1 MDKER
6 FDGMLLAMAQQHEG
20 GIPEL
25 LDTVF
30 SFLARKTDFY
40 TGASDEVARN
50 LVLEKFQQHGQQAR
64 EARDAKRREQEEAE
78 RRRRER
84 QERER
89 RHEQEQQQEPQIKE
103 VTDEEA
109 ARIQAD
115 LKKAKSESPAV
126 ESHTG
131 DGDKKPASDE
141 KKADDDDD
149 DDEDSKGK
157 LKPNAGNG
165 CDLEKYQWTQTL
177 QEIEVHVP
185 LPMACKS
192 RDLVVDIQKR
202 RLKVALKGHP
212 AIIDEELQHELRVE
226 ESTWVLEDK
235 RALSIH
241 IEKVNQMEWWSR
253 LVLTDPEINTRKVQP
268 ESSKLSDLDGET
280 RGMVEKMMY
289 DQRQKEMGL
298 PSSDDQKKENVM
310 KKFMEQHPEM
320 DFSKCKFS

>member
-40 TGASDEVARN
+40 TGATEEAAKQ
-50 LVLEKFQQHGQQAR
+50 LVLDKFLEHGQQAR
-64 EARDAKRREQEEAE
+64 EAKDQKRRQNEEADRKKRE
-78 RRRRER
+78 RLERER
-84 QERER
+84 QQ
-89 RHEQEQQQEPQIKE
+89 EQAQQQEPQIRE
-103 VTDEEA
+103 VSDEEA
-109 ARIQAD
+109 ARIQRELDEKAKGAAATAPAKAED
-115 LKKAKSESPAV
+115 EDKKAES
-126 ESHTG
+126 G
-131 DGDKKPASDE
+131 DESDE
-141 KKADDDDD
+141 
-149 DDEDSKGK
+149 ESKGK

-165 CDLEKYQWTQTL
+165 CDLDKYQWTQTL
-177 QEIEVHVP
+177 QELEIRVP
-185 LPMACKS
+185 LPFACKS
-192 RDLVVDIQKR
+192 RDLVVDMQRR
-202 RLKVALKGHP
+202 RLTVGLKGHP
-212 AIIDEELQHELRVE
+212 AVIDGELSHEIKVE

-235 RALSIH
+235 RALLIH

-253 LVLTDPEINTRKVQP
+253 LVTTDPEINTRKVQP

-298 PSSDDQKKENVM
+298 PTSDDQKKQDVM
-310 KKFMEQHPEM
+310 KKFMQQHPEM
-320 DFSKCKFS
+320 DFSNCKFN